1 MAPNVTLKSIGLY
14 KKKISTGSLAEIDKL
29 ILKFKWKYKRHRRG
43 KAMLRKGDKE
53 DSHFLI
59 SQLTTKLQHSTVWYR
74 QKDRH
79 KDQ

>member
-43 KAMLRKGDKE
+43 KAMLRKGDK
-53 DSHFLI
+53 I
-59 SQLTTKLQHSTVWYR
+59 RGLTLSDFTTYYKAAALNCVVQAEG
-74 QKDRH
+74 
-79 KDQ
+79 